1 MASIGTTLRE
11 ERIRLGLGIDQ
22 IEADTKIRAKYLMA
36 LEDERFEALPGTAYA
51 RAFLRDYAEQL
62 GLDPQ
67 ALVDRLNAVV
77 GLEDDVVL
85 APRRHVAP
93 GPILG
98 RWQWIALGGVLAAVV
113 ALLAFAAYSV
123 LTGGSGGTAAGSAL
137 GATSGERIANDQAT
151 TPAGGSGTHH
161 AAAARIVFRA
171 GPGNTWLEVRKG
183 SAKGKVLY
191 AQVLAAGDHVRL
203 TGRRLWVDAGAPWN
217 LAVKANGHPLVV
229 PSRAT
234 GHLLVTR
241 SGVRA
246 VA

>member
-67 ALVDRLNAVV
+67 ELVNRLNAVV

-85 APRRHVAP
+85 APRRAVAP

-98 RWQWIALGGVLAAVV
+98 RWQWVALGSAIVLVV

-123 LTGGSGGTAAGSAL
+123 FGGGSGGTAAGAAIGRNAGTDLASA
-137 GATSGERIANDQAT
+137 AT
-151 TPAGGSGTHH
+151 TTGPRQPHLTTSRFA
-161 AAAARIVFRA
+161 FRA
-171 GPGNTWLEVRKG
+171 GPGNTWLEVREG
-183 SAKGKVLY
+183 SATGKVLY
-191 AQVLAAGDHVRL
+191 AHVLAAGHHIRVL
-203 TGRRLWVDAGAPWN
+203 GRKLWVKAGAPWN
-217 LAVKANGHPLVV
+217 LSVKADGQPLKV
-229 PSRAT
+229 PSNAT

-241 SGVRA
+241 SDVRA

>member
-11 ERIRLGLGIDQ
+11 ERIRLGLGID
-22 IEADTKIRAKYLMA
+22 EVESETKIRAKYLMA

-67 ALVDRLNAVV
+67 ELVNRLNQVV
-77 GLEDDVVL
+77 GVEDDVVL
-85 APRRHVAP
+85 APRRPVGP

-98 RWQWIALGGVLAAVV
+98 RSQWIALGGAVVLVV
-113 ALLAFAAYSV
+113 ALLAFVVYSA
-123 LTGGSGGTAAGSAL
+123 LGGGSGAATAGAAVGTNAGKALASAS
-137 GATSGERIANDQAT
+137 TQTN
-151 TPAGGSGTHH
+151 PAPP
-161 AAAARIVFRA
+161 APPPARVVFHA

-183 SAKGKVLY
+183 SAKGKLLY
-191 AQVLAAGDHVRL
+191 ARVLTSGSHIRL
-203 TGRRLWVDAGAPWN
+203 SGRRLWVAAGAPWN
-217 LAVKANGHPLVV
+217 LSVKVNG
-229 PSRAT
+229 RARALPGQT
-234 GHLLVTR
+234 HRHLLVTR

>member
-22 IEADTKIRAKYLMA
+22 VEADTKIRAKYLMA

-67 ALVDRLNAVV
+67 ELVNRLNAVV
-77 GLEDDVVL
+77 GADDDVVL
-85 APRRHVAP
+85 APRRAVAP

-98 RWQWIALGGVLAAVV
+98 RWQWVALGSAIVVVV

-123 LTGGSGGTAAGSAL
+123 LGGGSGSTAAGAAIGGNAGTELARSS
-137 GATSGERIANDQAT
+137 TSTQPPPQVASTRFA
-151 TPAGGSGTHH
+151 
-161 AAAARIVFRA
+161 FRA
-171 GPGNTWLEVRKG
+171 GPGSTWLKVRKG
-183 SAKGKVLY
+183 SATGKVLY
-191 AQVLAAGDHVRL
+191 AHVLAAGSHIKL
-203 TGRRLWVDAGAPWN
+203 SGRKLWVTAGAPWN
-217 LAVKANGHPLVV
+217 LSVKANGHPLAV
-229 PSRAT
+229 PSKVR

-241 SGVRA
+241 TGVRA

>member
-22 IEADTKIRAKYLMA
+22 VEADTKIRAKYLMA

-67 ALVDRLNAVV
+67 ELVNRLNQIS
-77 GLEDDVVL
+77 GFDDDVVL
-85 APRRHVAP
+85 APRRPVGP

-98 RWQWIALGGVLAAVV
+98 RGQRVALGGAVVVLVVLLAVAAYVVLA
-113 ALLAFAAYSV
+113 S
-123 LTGGSGGTAAGSAL
+123 GGSGGATAGAAVGGSAGTDL
-137 GATSGERIANDQAT
+137 ASAT
-151 TPAGGSGTHH
+151 TPEAPAKKR
-161 AAAARIVFRA
+161 AALIRAVFRA
-171 GPGNTWLEVRKG
+171 GPGSTWLEVRKG
-183 SAKGKVLY
+183 SARGKVLY
-191 AQVLAAGDHVRL
+191 ARVLAAGSRIRVA
-203 TGRRLWVDAGAPWN
+203 GRRLWVDAGAPWN
-217 LAVKANGHPLVV
+217 LSLKVNGHRRAV
-229 PSRAT
+229 PTHPS

-241 SGVRA
+241 SGVHG

>member
-1 MASIGTTLRE
+1 MANIGTTLRE
-11 ERIRLGLGIDQ
+11 ERIRLGLGID
-22 IEADTKIRAKYLMA
+22 EVESETKIRAKYLMA

-67 ALVDRLNAVV
+67 VLVDKLNQVV

-85 APRRHVAP
+85 APRRQVGP

-98 RWQWIALGGVLAAVV
+98 RLQWLALGGALVLIVV
-113 ALLAFAAYSV
+113 LLAFAVYSV
-123 LTGGSGGTAAGSAL
+123 LGGGSG
-137 GATSGERIANDQAT
+137 
-151 TPAGGSGTHH
+151 
-161 AAAARIVFRA
+161 AAAAGAAVGSNAGTDLASASAQTAPATKPRPPARVVFHA
-171 GPGNTWLEVRKG
+171 GPGNTYLEVRKG

-191 AQVLAAGDHVRL
+191 ARVLTAGSHVRL
-203 TGRRLWVDAGAPWN
+203 VGRRLWVAAAAPWN
-217 LAVKANGHPLVV
+217 LSIKVNGRSRSGPG
-229 PSRAT
+229 PSQR
-234 GHLLVTR
+234 HLLVTR

>member
-22 IEADTKIRAKYLMA
+22 VEADTKIRAKYLMA

-67 ALVDRLNAVV
+67 ALVDRLNQVV
-77 GLEDDVVL
+77 GLDDDVVL
-85 APRRHVAP
+85 APRRQVAA

-98 RWQWIALGGVLAAVV
+98 RRQWVALGGALVLLAAVV
-113 ALLAFAAYSV
+113 AFAVYSIV
-123 LTGGSGGTAAGSAL
+123 GGGGTGTAAGAAL
-137 GATSGERIANDQAT
+137 GGSAGTRLAAP
-151 TPAGGSGTHH
+151 PASTGP
-161 AAAARIVFRA
+161 AEPAPPPARVVFRA

-183 SAKGKVLY
+183 SARGKVLY
-191 AQVLAAGDHVRL
+191 ARVLAAGTHVRL

-217 LAVKANGHPLVV
+217 LAVKVNG
-229 PSRAT
+229 RARSLPAKAK

>member
-22 IEADTKIRAKYLMA
+22 VEADTKIRAKYLMA

-67 ALVDRLNAVV
+67 ELVNRLNAVV
-77 GLEDDVVL
+77 GMDDDVVL
-85 APRRHVAP
+85 APRRAVAS

-98 RWQWIALGGVLAAVV
+98 RWQWVALGSAIALVV

-123 LTGGSGGTAAGSAL
+123 LGGGSSGTAAGAAIGRNVGTELARSSAST
-137 GATSGERIANDQAT
+137 GPRPPNVTKSRFA
-151 TPAGGSGTHH
+151 
-161 AAAARIVFRA
+161 FRA
-171 GPGNTWLEVRKG
+171 GPGNTWLEVRDG
-183 SAKGKVLY
+183 SATGKVLY
-191 AQVLAAGDHVRL
+191 AHVLAAGDHVRVL
-203 TGRRLWVDAGAPWN
+203 GRKLWVTAGAPWN
-217 LAVKANGHPLVV
+217 LAVKANGRSLAV

-234 GHLLVTR
+234 GHLLITR